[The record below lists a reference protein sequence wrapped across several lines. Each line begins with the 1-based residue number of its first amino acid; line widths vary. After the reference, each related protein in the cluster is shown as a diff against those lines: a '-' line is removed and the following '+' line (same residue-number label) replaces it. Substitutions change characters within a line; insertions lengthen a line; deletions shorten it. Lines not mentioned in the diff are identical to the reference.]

1 MSISE
6 SVISVSG
13 TLSEPRMT
21 TGPLVRPLSMWPV
34 QFVKVRP
41 LRATA
46 PVSGVVWD
54 SQSVWQVFC
63 NEQRAD

>member
-1 MSISE
+1 M
-6 SVISVSG
+6 SVSG

-21 TGPLVRPLSMWPV
+21 TGPRVAPLSTWPV

-54 SQSVWQVFC
+54 SQSIDKGKSWLVGS
-63 NEQRAD
+63 RAWLR